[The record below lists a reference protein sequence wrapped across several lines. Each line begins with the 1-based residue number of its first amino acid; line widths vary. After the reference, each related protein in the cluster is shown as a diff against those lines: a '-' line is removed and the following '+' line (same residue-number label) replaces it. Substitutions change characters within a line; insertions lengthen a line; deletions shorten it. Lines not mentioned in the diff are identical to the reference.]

1 MPPSDDIISDLRFEL
16 WIFSIQF
23 GLLTADFSVFCLK
36 INSLLVS
43 SLSISL
49 DLILNEV
56 GHLDCSTT
64 QYMTC
69 INLFIPCLFVI
80 VQETFQ
86 KWLIQENYFTSN
98 YLHASVFNKHFVSQK
113 IKGVKTSNDTFF
125 SVKSAINMIIP
136 CILCLLILDA
146 RSNCFYNSSS
156 SD

>member
-1 MPPSDDIISDLRFEL
+1 MNFE
-16 WIFSIQF
+16 FSVF
-23 GLLTADFSVFCLK
+23 SLVFLLLTLVFFFCLK

-56 GHLDCSTT
+56 GHKDCSTT

-98 YLHASVFNKHFVSQK
+98 YLHAPFNEPFSNRHFVSQK
-113 IKGVKTSNDTFF
+113 IHVKGVKTSNDTFL
-125 SVKSAINMIIP
+125 SVKSPINMIIP
-136 CILCLLILDA
+136 CILCLLILDS
-146 RSNCFYNSSS
+146 RLNCFYNSSS